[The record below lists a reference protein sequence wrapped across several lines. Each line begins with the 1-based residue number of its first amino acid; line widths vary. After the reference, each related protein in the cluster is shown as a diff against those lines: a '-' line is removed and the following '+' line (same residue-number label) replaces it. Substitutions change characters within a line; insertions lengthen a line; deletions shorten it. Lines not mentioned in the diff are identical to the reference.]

1 MTTLFRRSAA
11 AAVLLLLILST
22 SAAAQGRGRGLGRGR
37 GTSGPADPSPSA
49 PSIPGTGTRDFG
61 VWLDDAT
68 LPPKGRGWATFG
80 VGYWRSTFG
89 HQWDAPSFDAGLGL
103 SRRVQIGITAPLSRA
118 RYDDG
123 SSLSGLGDTYVAV
136 KVGLIDPEAAGR
148 AYGLAVVPVVEVL
161 GSGSV
166 EEGGQRVH
174 WALPVS
180 FERRFQGFRA
190 YGATGYFSR
199 GAVFGSAAAEVP
211 ASAKVTLTGALSYS
225 RSLKTDA
232 LSDARQLSRDR
243 WDLTASGTYALSSG
257 AILFGSVGRTISRQ
271 DENASSLS
279 LGAGVSLGFQRPVP
293 RP

>member
-1 MTTLFRRSAA
+1 MPSLSRRSAA
-11 AAVLLLLILST
+11 AAVLLLLIFST

-103 SRRVQIGITAPLSRA
+103 SRRVQIGITAPVSRA
-118 RYDDG
+118 HYDDG
-123 SSLSGLGDTYVAV
+123 SSISGLGDTYVAI
-136 KVGLIDPEAAGR
+136 KVGLIDPSATGQS
-148 AYGLAVVPVVEVL
+148 YGLAVVPVIEVL

-166 EEGGQRVH
+166 QEGDKRVH
-174 WALPVS
+174 WALPVA
-180 FERRFQGFRA
+180 FERRFQRFRA

-199 GAVFGSAAAEVP
+199 GAVFGSAAVEVP
-211 ASAKVTLTGALSYS
+211 ATAKVTLTGALSYA

-232 LSDARQLSRDR
+232 LSDARQLSRGR
-243 WDLTASGTYALSSG
+243 WDVTAGGTYMLTPA
-257 AILFGSVGRTISRQ
+257 ATLFGSVGRTISRL
-271 DENASSLS
+271 DENASSLGV
-279 LGAGVSLGFQRPVP
+279 GAGVSLGFQRPAF

>member
-1 MTTLFRRSAA
+1 MPSLSRRSAA
-11 AAVLLLLILST
+11 AAVLLLLIFST

-37 GTSGPADPSPSA
+37 GTSGPTDSSPSA

-89 HQWDAPSFDAGLGL
+89 HQWDAPSFDAGLGI
-103 SRRVQIGITAPLSRA
+103 SRRVQIGITAPVSRA
-118 RYDDG
+118 HYDDG
-123 SSLSGLGDTYVAV
+123 SSISGLGDTYVAI
-136 KVGLIDPEAAGR
+136 KVGLIDPSATGR
-148 AYGLAVVPVVEVL
+148 SYGLAVAPVIEVL

-166 EEGGQRVH
+166 EEGGRRVH
-174 WALPVS
+174 WALPVA
-180 FERRFQGFRA
+180 FERRFPRFRA

-199 GAVFGSAAAEVP
+199 GAVFGSAAVEVP
-211 ASAKVTLTGALSYS
+211 ATAKVTLTGALSYA

-232 LSDARQLSRDR
+232 LSDARQLSRGR
-243 WDLTASGTYALSSG
+243 WDVTASGTYMLTPA
-257 AILFGSVGRTISRQ
+257 ATLFGSVGRTISRL
-271 DENASSLS
+271 DENASSLGV
-279 LGAGVSLGFQRPVP
+279 GAGVSLGFQRPAF